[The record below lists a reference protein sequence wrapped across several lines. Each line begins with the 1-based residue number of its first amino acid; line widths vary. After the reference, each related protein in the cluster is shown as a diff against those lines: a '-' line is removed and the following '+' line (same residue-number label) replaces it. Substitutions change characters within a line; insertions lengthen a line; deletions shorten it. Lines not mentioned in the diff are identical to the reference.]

1 MAYEGTVDATLDA
14 GLSGCGEL
22 LVLIHR
28 QIRTLAPG
36 AVLAVHAHD
45 PGAREDVPAWCR
57 MTGHRLLA
65 AGEGRYWIRKAG
77 AAPPDQD

>member
-1 MAYEGTVDATLDA
+1 MTYTGLVDATLDA
-14 GLSGCGEL
+14 GPSGCGEL

-28 QIRTLAPG
+28 QIRTLAPN
-36 AVLAVHAHD
+36 AVLEVRAHD

-77 AAPPDQD
+77 AAPPDQA